1 MEANDWT
8 FLVRGSAM
16 AQWTPWSAFFR
27 LVLQILDAIPAPG
40 EPQRHFAVISSKI
53 RDAMRIN
60 VPILTKHSF
69 FDPLAFRL
77 DAPGEEILQETFE
90 AVLNLIARM

>member
-1 MEANDWT
+1 MVSIFQARSADSGRDSCA
-8 FLVRGSAM
+8 RG
-16 AQWTPWSAFFR
+16 T
-27 LVLQILDAIPAPG
+27 
-40 EPQRHFAVISSKI
+40 QRHFAVISSKI
-53 RDAMRIN
+53 RDAMRIS

-69 FDPLAFRL
+69 FDVLAFRL